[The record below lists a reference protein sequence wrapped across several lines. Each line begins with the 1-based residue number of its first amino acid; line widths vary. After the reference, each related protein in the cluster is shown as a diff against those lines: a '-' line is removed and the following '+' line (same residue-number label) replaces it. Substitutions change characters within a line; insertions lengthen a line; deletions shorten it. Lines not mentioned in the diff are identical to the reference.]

1 MKFNYLDIIKLIIF
15 YFLLIENSSAQIQYD
30 LPDRA
35 LQGEIIISKI
45 HEYNE
50 NSNIKLF
57 NDKIPLKVS
66 KNGYFVVPVDRDRKN
81 NLLIEI
87 CKNKICE
94 TNEII
99 ILKRNF
105 DIQEINGLPTKLV
118 TPDEKVLERI
128 IAENKII
135 KKSKKIL
142 LDNEDFINGFV
153 QPVDGII
160 TGVFGSQRILNGK
173 PKSPHRG
180 LDIANNEG
188 TPVVSTND
196 GVIILAEPDLYY
208 TGGTIVID
216 HGYGVKS
223 IYAHLASVDVALN
236 SKIKKNEV
244 IGTVGSTGRS
254 TGPHL
259 HWGIMVFDTYV
270 DPELL
275 LKKYN

>member
-1 MKFNYLDIIKLIIF
+1 MKFNFFFIIKFLIF
-15 YFLLIENSSAQIQYD
+15 YFLLYGIVNAQNRYD
-30 LPDRA
+30 LPQKV
-35 LQGEIIISKI
+35 LQGELIISQVIGFSDQTTVKI
-45 HEYNE
+45 F
-50 NSNIKLF
+50 I
-57 NDKIPLKVS
+57 DRVPLKVS
-66 KNGYFVVPVDRDRKN
+66 KNGYFVIPIDRDRKN
-81 NLLIEI
+81 NVMLEV
-87 CKNKICE
+87 CKDKCE
-94 TNEII
+94 STEII
-99 ILKRNF
+99 VLKRNF
-105 DIQEINGLPTKLV
+105 DIQEINGLPSNLV

-135 KKSKKIL
+135 KRSKKIMI
-142 LDNEDFINGFV
+142 DGEYFINSFV

-173 PKSPHRG
+173 AKSPHRG
-180 LDIANNEG
+180 LDIANDEG

-196 GVIILAEPDLYY
+196 GLVVLAEPDLYY

-223 IYAHLASVDVALN
+223 IYAHLATVDVELN
-236 SKIKKNEV
+236 NNVKRNEV

-259 HWGIMVFDTYV
+259 HWGIMVFDTYI
-270 DPELL
+270 DPQML

>member
-1 MKFNYLDIIKLIIF
+1 MLSSNMICPKEYFRVKLLSVKFMN
-15 YFLLIENSSAQIQYD
+15 N
-30 LPDRA
+30 
-35 LQGEIIISKI
+35 
-45 HEYNE
+45 NE
-50 NSNIKLF
+50 SSNIQLF
-57 NDKIPLKVS
+57 SDKIPHEIS
-66 KNGYFVVPVDRDRKN
+66 KNGYFVVPIDRDRKN
-81 NLLIEI
+81 NILIEI
-87 CKNKICE
+87 CKNKICK
-94 TNEII
+94 TNEITV
-99 ILKRNF
+99 LKRNF

-135 KKSKKIL
+135 KQSKKIL
-142 LDNEDFINGFV
+142 LENENFLNGFV
-153 QPVDGII
+153 QPVKGII
-160 TGVFGSQRILNGK
+160 TGVFGSQRVLNGK

-196 GVIILAEPDLYY
+196 GIVILAEPDLYY
-208 TGGTIVID
+208 TGGTIVVD

-223 IYAHLASVDVALN
+223 IYAHLASVDVTLN

>member
-1 MKFNYLDIIKLIIF
+1 MKFDFFFIIKFLIF
-15 YFLLIENSSAQIQYD
+15 YFLLCGTIIAQNRYD
-30 LPDRA
+30 LPQKV
-35 LQGEIIISKI
+35 LQGELIISQLTGFSDQNKVKI
-45 HEYNE
+45 F
-50 NSNIKLF
+50 K
-57 NDKIPLKVS
+57 DKVPLKVS
-66 KNGYFVVPVDRDRKN
+66 KNGYFVIPIDRDRKN
-81 NLLIEI
+81 NVLLEI
-87 CKNKICE
+87 CKDKCE
-94 TNEII
+94 STEII
-99 ILKRNF
+99 VLKRNF
-105 DIQEINGLPTKLV
+105 DIQEINGLPSNLV

-135 KKSKKIL
+135 KRSKKIMI
-142 LDNEDFINGFV
+142 DGEYFINSFV

-173 PKSPHRG
+173 AKSPHRG
-180 LDIANNEG
+180 LDIANDEG

-196 GVIILAEPDLYY
+196 GLVVLAEPDLYY

-223 IYAHLASVDVALN
+223 IYAHLATVDVELN
-236 SKIKKNEV
+236 NNVKRNEV

-259 HWGIMVFDTYV
+259 HWGIMVFDTYI
-270 DPELL
+270 DPQIL

>member
-1 MKFNYLDIIKLIIF
+1 MRFNYFFIIKLLIL
-15 YFLLIENSSAQIQYD
+15 YFILFGNSNAQFRYD
-30 LPDRA
+30 LPERV

-50 NSNIKLF
+50 SSNIQLF
-57 NDKIPLKVS
+57 SDKIPHEIS
-66 KNGYFVVPVDRDRKN
+66 KNGYFVVPIDRDRKN
-81 NLLIEI
+81 NILIEI
-87 CKNKICE
+87 CKNKICK
-94 TNEII
+94 TNEITV
-99 ILKRNF
+99 LKRNF

-135 KKSKKIL
+135 KQSKKIL
-142 LDNEDFINGFV
+142 LENENFLNGFV
-153 QPVDGII
+153 QPVKGII
-160 TGVFGSQRILNGK
+160 TGVFGSQRVLNGK

-196 GVIILAEPDLYY
+196 GIVILAEPDLYY
-208 TGGTIVID
+208 TGGTIVVD

-223 IYAHLASVDVALN
+223 IYAHLASVDVTLN

>member
-1 MKFNYLDIIKLIIF
+1 MRFNYFFIIKLLIF
-15 YFLLIENSSAQIQYD
+15 YFLLFGNSNAQFRYD
-30 LPDRA
+30 LPKRA

-45 HEYNE
+45 HEYKKS
-50 NSNIKLF
+50 SNIRLF
-57 NDKIPLKVS
+57 SDKIPHEVS
-66 KNGYFVVPVDRDRKN
+66 KNGYFVVPIDRDRKN
-81 NLLIEI
+81 NILIEI

-94 TNEII
+94 TNEITV
-99 ILKRNF
+99 LKRNF

-135 KKSKKIL
+135 KQSKKIL
-142 LDNEDFINGFV
+142 LENENFLNGFV
-153 QPVDGII
+153 QPVKGII
-160 TGVFGSQRILNGK
+160 TGVFGSQRVLNGK

-196 GVIILAEPDLYY
+196 GVVILAEPDLYY
-208 TGGTIVID
+208 TGGTIVVD

-223 IYAHLASVDVALN
+223 IYAHLASVDVTLN

>member
-1 MKFNYLDIIKLIIF
+1 MRFNYFFIIKLLIL
-15 YFLLIENSSAQIQYD
+15 YFILFGNSNAQFRYD
-30 LPDRA
+30 LPERV

-50 NSNIKLF
+50 SSNIQLF
-57 NDKIPLKVS
+57 SDKIPHEIS
-66 KNGYFVVPVDRDRKN
+66 KNGYFVVPIDRDRKN
-81 NLLIEI
+81 NILIEI

-94 TNEII
+94 TNEITV
-99 ILKRNF
+99 LKRNF

-135 KKSKKIL
+135 KQSKKIL
-142 LDNEDFINGFV
+142 LENENFLNGFV
-153 QPVDGII
+153 QPVKGII
-160 TGVFGSQRILNGK
+160 TGVFGSQRVLNGK

-196 GVIILAEPDLYY
+196 GVVILAEPDLYY
-208 TGGTIVID
+208 TGGTIVVD

-223 IYAHLASVDVALN
+223 IYAHLASVDVTLN

>member
-1 MKFNYLDIIKLIIF
+1 MKFDFFFIIKFLIF
-15 YFLLIENSSAQIQYD
+15 YFLLCGTIIAQNRYD
-30 LPDRA
+30 LPQKV
-35 LQGEIIISKI
+35 LQGELIISQLTGFSDQNKVKI
-45 HEYNE
+45 F
-50 NSNIKLF
+50 K
-57 NDKIPLKVS
+57 DKVPLKVS
-66 KNGYFVVPVDRDRKN
+66 KNGYFVIPIDRDRKN
-81 NLLIEI
+81 NVLLEI
-87 CKNKICE
+87 CKDKCE
-94 TNEII
+94 STEII
-99 ILKRNF
+99 VLKRNF
-105 DIQEINGLPTKLV
+105 DIQEINGLPSNLV

-135 KKSKKIL
+135 KRSKKIMI
-142 LDNEDFINGFV
+142 DGEYFINSFV

-173 PKSPHRG
+173 AKSPHRG
-180 LDIANNEG
+180 LDIANDEG

-196 GVIILAEPDLYY
+196 GLVVLAEPDLYY

-223 IYAHLASVDVALN
+223 IYAHLATVDVELN
-236 SKIKKNEV
+236 NNVKRNEV

-259 HWGIMVFDTYV
+259 HWGIMVFDTYI
-270 DPELL
+270 DPQML

>member
-1 MKFNYLDIIKLIIF
+1 MRFNYFFIIKLLIF
-15 YFLLIENSSAQIQYD
+15 YFLLFGNSNAQFRYD
-30 LPDRA
+30 LPKRA

-45 HEYNE
+45 HEYNKS
-50 NSNIKLF
+50 SNIKLF
-57 NDKIPLKVS
+57 SDKIPLEVS
-66 KNGYFVVPVDRDRKN
+66 KNGYFVVPIDRDRKN
-81 NLLIEI
+81 NILIEI

-94 TNEII
+94 TNEITV
-99 ILKRNF
+99 LKRNF

-135 KKSKKIL
+135 KRSKKIL
-142 LDNEDFINGFV
+142 LENENFLNGFV
-153 QPVDGII
+153 QPVKGII
-160 TGVFGSQRILNGK
+160 TGVFGSQRVLNGK

-196 GVIILAEPDLYY
+196 GVVILAEPDLYY
-208 TGGTIVID
+208 TGGTIVVD

>member
-1 MKFNYLDIIKLIIF
+1 MRFNYFFIIKLLIF
-15 YFLLIENSSAQIQYD
+15 YFLLFGNSNAQFRYD
-30 LPDRA
+30 LPKRA

-45 HEYNE
+45 HEYNKS
-50 NSNIKLF
+50 SNIKLF
-57 NDKIPLKVS
+57 SDKIPLEVS
-66 KNGYFVVPVDRDRKN
+66 KNGYFVVPIDRDRKN
-81 NLLIEI
+81 NILIEI

-94 TNEII
+94 TNEITV
-99 ILKRNF
+99 LKRNF

-118 TPDEKVLERI
+118 TPDEKILERI

-135 KKSKKIL
+135 KQSKKIL
-142 LDNEDFINGFV
+142 LENENFLNGFV
-153 QPVDGII
+153 QPVKGII
-160 TGVFGSQRILNGK
+160 TGVFGSQRVLNGK

-196 GVIILAEPDLYY
+196 GIVILAEPDLYY
-208 TGGTIVID
+208 TGGTIVVD

-223 IYAHLASVDVALN
+223 IYAHLASVDVTLN

>member
-1 MKFNYLDIIKLIIF
+1 MRFNYFFIIKLLIF
-15 YFLLIENSSAQIQYD
+15 YFLLFGNSNAQFRYD
-30 LPDRA
+30 LPERA

-50 NSNIKLF
+50 SSNIKLF
-57 NDKIPLKVS
+57 SDKIPLEVS
-66 KNGYFVVPVDRDRKN
+66 KNGYFVVPIDRDRKN
-81 NLLIEI
+81 NILIEI
-87 CKNKICE
+87 CKNKICK
-94 TNEII
+94 TNEITV
-99 ILKRNF
+99 LKRNF

-135 KKSKKIL
+135 KQSKKIL
-142 LDNEDFINGFV
+142 LENENFLNGFV
-153 QPVDGII
+153 QPVKGII
-160 TGVFGSQRILNGK
+160 TGVFGSQRVLNGK

-188 TPVVSTND
+188 TPVVSAND
-196 GVIILAEPDLYY
+196 GVVILAEPDLYY
-208 TGGTIVID
+208 TGGTIVVD

-223 IYAHLASVDVALN
+223 IYAHLASVDVTLN

>member
-1 MKFNYLDIIKLIIF
+1 MRFNYFFIIKLLIF
-15 YFLLIENSSAQIQYD
+15 YFLLFGNSNAQFRYD
-30 LPDRA
+30 LPKRA

-45 HEYNE
+45 HEYNKS
-50 NSNIKLF
+50 SNIKLF
-57 NDKIPLKVS
+57 SDKIPLEVS
-66 KNGYFVVPVDRDRKN
+66 KNGYFVVPIDRDRKN
-81 NLLIEI
+81 NILIEI

-94 TNEII
+94 TNEITV
-99 ILKRNF
+99 LKRNF

-118 TPDEKVLERI
+118 TPDEKILERI

-135 KKSKKIL
+135 KRSKKIL
-142 LDNEDFINGFV
+142 LENENFLNGFV
-153 QPVDGII
+153 QPVKGII
-160 TGVFGSQRILNGK
+160 TGVFGSQRVLNGK

-196 GVIILAEPDLYY
+196 GVVILAEPDLYY
-208 TGGTIVID
+208 TGGTIVVD

-223 IYAHLASVDVALN
+223 IYAHLASVDVTLN

>member
-1 MKFNYLDIIKLIIF
+1 MRFNYFFIIKLLIF
-15 YFLLIENSSAQIQYD
+15 YFLLFGNSNAQFRYD
-30 LPDRA
+30 LPKRA

-45 HEYNE
+45 HEYNKS
-50 NSNIKLF
+50 SNIKLF
-57 NDKIPLKVS
+57 SDKIPLEVS
-66 KNGYFVVPVDRDRKN
+66 KNGYFVVPIDRDRKN
-81 NLLIEI
+81 NILIEI

-94 TNEII
+94 TNEITV
-99 ILKRNF
+99 LKRNF

-135 KKSKKIL
+135 KQSKKIL
-142 LDNEDFINGFV
+142 LENENFLNGFV
-153 QPVDGII
+153 QPVKGII
-160 TGVFGSQRILNGK
+160 TGVFGSQRVLNGK

-196 GVIILAEPDLYY
+196 GVVILAEPDLYY
-208 TGGTIVID
+208 TGGTIVVD

-223 IYAHLASVDVALN
+223 IYAHLASVDVTLN

>member
-15 YFLLIENSSAQIQYD
+15 YFLLFENSSAQIQYD
-30 LPDRA
+30 LPDRV

-153 QPVDGII
+153 KPVDGII

>member
-1 MKFNYLDIIKLIIF
+1 MKFDFFFIIKFLIF
-15 YFLLIENSSAQIQYD
+15 YFLLCGTIISQNRYD
-30 LPDRA
+30 LPQKV
-35 LQGEIIISKI
+35 LQGELIISQLTGFSDQNKVKI
-45 HEYNE
+45 F
-50 NSNIKLF
+50 K
-57 NDKIPLKVS
+57 DKVPLKVS
-66 KNGYFVVPVDRDRKN
+66 KNGYFVIPIDRDRKN
-81 NLLIEI
+81 NVLLEI
-87 CKNKICE
+87 CKDKCE
-94 TNEII
+94 STEII
-99 ILKRNF
+99 VLKRNF
-105 DIQEINGLPTKLV
+105 DIQEINGLPSNLV

-135 KKSKKIL
+135 KRSKKIMI
-142 LDNEDFINGFV
+142 DGEYFINSFV

-173 PKSPHRG
+173 AKSPHRG
-180 LDIANNEG
+180 LDIANDEG

-196 GVIILAEPDLYY
+196 GLVVLAEPDLYY

-223 IYAHLASVDVALN
+223 IYAHLATVDVELN
-236 SKIKKNEV
+236 KNVKRNEV

-259 HWGIMVFDTYV
+259 HWGIMVFDTYI
-270 DPELL
+270 DPQIL

>member
-1 MKFNYLDIIKLIIF
+1 MKFDFFFIIKFLIF
-15 YFLLIENSSAQIQYD
+15 YFLLCGTIIAQNRYD
-30 LPDRA
+30 LPQKV
-35 LQGEIIISKI
+35 LQGELIISQLTGFSDQNKVKI
-45 HEYNE
+45 F
-50 NSNIKLF
+50 K
-57 NDKIPLKVS
+57 DKVPLKVS
-66 KNGYFVVPVDRDRKN
+66 KNGYFVIPIDRDRKN
-81 NLLIEI
+81 NVLLEI
-87 CKNKICE
+87 CKDKCE
-94 TNEII
+94 STEII
-99 ILKRNF
+99 VLKRNF
-105 DIQEINGLPTKLV
+105 DIQEINGLPSNLV

-135 KKSKKIL
+135 KRSKKIMI
-142 LDNEDFINGFV
+142 DGEYFINSFV

-173 PKSPHRG
+173 AKSPHRG
-180 LDIANNEG
+180 LDIANEEG

-196 GVIILAEPDLYY
+196 GLVVLAEPDLYY

-223 IYAHLASVDVALN
+223 IYAHLATVDVELN
-236 SKIKKNEV
+236 NNVKRNEV

-259 HWGIMVFDTYV
+259 HWGIMVFDTYI
-270 DPELL
+270 DPQIL

>member
-1 MKFNYLDIIKLIIF
+1 MRFNYFFIIKLLIF
-15 YFLLIENSSAQIQYD
+15 YFLLFGNSNAQFQYD
-30 LPDRA
+30 LPKRA

-45 HEYNE
+45 HEYNKS
-50 NSNIKLF
+50 SNIKLF
-57 NDKIPLKVS
+57 SDKIPLEVS
-66 KNGYFVVPVDRDRKN
+66 KNGYFVVPIDRDRKN
-81 NLLIEI
+81 NILIEI

-94 TNEII
+94 TNEITV
-99 ILKRNF
+99 LKRNF

-118 TPDEKVLERI
+118 TPDEKILERI

-135 KKSKKIL
+135 KRSKKIL
-142 LDNEDFINGFV
+142 LENENFLNGFV
-153 QPVDGII
+153 QPVKGII
-160 TGVFGSQRILNGK
+160 TGVFGSQRVLNGK

-196 GVIILAEPDLYY
+196 GVVILAEPDLYY
-208 TGGTIVID
+208 TGGTIVVD

-259 HWGIMVFDTYV
+259 HWGITVFDTYV